1 MGGREKKLNMC
12 PQSEFLGKK
21 FKESDV
27 TKTESTNMTQFTSL
41 QFTTASFLR
50 LALQTIGRGVET

>member
-1 MGGREKKLNMC
+1 MC